1 MKLKLLRRTQPSNS
15 NKARQKEPVVIN
27 DSWGLRYI
35 YYPWETEE
43 LKDIISREFY
53 KPEFLAIKKLVKAD
67 DTVIDVGANV
77 GVFSTYLSREVG
89 SEGRVFAFEPVEET
103 FWRLK
108 ETLAINRCENVNT
121 YQIALSNKSGI
132 STMNVFEPQYSVW
145 NSFGRPQFG
154 DVKPIGVEKVTANTL
169 DIFTREHGLKKIDFV
184 KIDVEGFEKDVLE
197 GARNLLKTRAIGS
210 LSFEISDI
218 PLKGGGRIAQD
229 VFDLLASFG
238 YTAYRYDITSDKFVG
253 PVTDSSDDYQN
264 FYASVSS
271 LENL

>member
-1 MKLKLLRRTQPSNS
+1 M
-15 NKARQKEPVVIN
+15 VIT

-35 YYPWETEE
+35 YYPWEAEE

-53 KPEFLAIKKLVKAD
+53 KPELLAIKKLVKKD
-67 DTVIDVGANV
+67 DVVVDVGANV
-77 GVFSTYLSREVG
+77 GVFSAYLSREVG
-89 SEGRVFAFEPVEET
+89 STGRVFAFEPVEET

-108 ETLAINRCENVNT
+108 ETLAINRCENVSA
-121 YQIALSNKSGI
+121 YQTALSNKSGVF
-132 STMNVFEPQYSVW
+132 TMNIFEPQYSAW
-145 NSFGRPQFG
+145 NSFGRPEFG
-154 DVKPIGVEKVTANTL
+154 DVKPVGAEKVVANTL
-169 DIFTREHGLKKIDFV
+169 DKFTDKHGLKKIDFV

-197 GARNLLKTRAIGS
+197 GAKNLLKTRAIGS

-238 YTAYRYDITSDKFVG
+238 YTAYRYDSASDKFIG

-264 FYASVSS
+264 FYASRRR
-271 LENL
+271 LEDL